1 MTEQEKVVILKKR
14 EEILKK
20 YAIIPVKQEAG
31 KFLSSTFTVPKKS
44 DDFRPVINLK
54 KLNSCVEYKHL
65 KIDELLNELLEKDNF
80 LLQTGPR
87 ECLFFST
94 SSQGHSKIRKV
105 LIREDVVPFFLPVL

>member
-1 MTEQEKVVILKKR
+1 MVILKKR

-65 KIDELLNELLEKDNF
+65 KMDELLNELLEKDNF
-80 LLQTGPR
+80 LCKLDLENAYFLVPLQKDTQKYVKFR
-87 ECLFFST
+87 
-94 SSQGHSKIRKV
+94 
-105 LIREDVVPFFLPVL
+105 

>member
-1 MTEQEKVVILKKR
+1 MVILKKR

-20 YAIIPVKQEAG
+20 DAIIPVKQEAD

>member
-14 EEILKK
+14 EGILKK
-20 YAIIPVKQEAG
+20 DAIIPVKQEAD

-65 KIDELLNELLEKDNF
+65 KMDELLNELLEKDNF
-80 LLQTGPR
+80 LCKLDLENAYFLVPLQKDTQKYVKFR
-87 ECLFFST
+87 
-94 SSQGHSKIRKV
+94 
-105 LIREDVVPFFLPVL
+105 